1 MPVTAFLGV
10 PRGARVLGSLG
21 RSAAISTRPPLFARD
36 LRRITAPTVLWGR
49 QGLERIPRL
58 AVARYLSS
66 SAARRS
72 PLPSEKQGKEE
83 PTELHESPYTLP
95 NALTVAR
102 IVACPFL
109 AWAIVKGDFEIATGI
124 LVASGLTDWLD
135 GYLARKWNQKT
146 VIGSII
152 DPMADKTLVT
162 TLVVCLTYR
171 GLLPL
176 PLAVLIFG
184 RDFALSMWAF
194 YLRYQW
200 LPPPRTLKR
209 YFDPTMPSAEVQPTQ
224 ISKINTALQLTLMGF
239 TTVGPVLAGA
249 GYPIDVYL
257 EGLQWIVAGTT
268 IWSGLSYVGA
278 SGYKFLKQPGK
289 KLSDKK

>member
-1 MPVTAFLGV
+1 MSVTVFLRA
-10 PRGARVLGSLG
+10 PRGARVLGSLA
-21 RSAAISTRPPLFARD
+21 RSTAVSARPPLFSAAVQ
-36 LRRITAPTVLWGR
+36 RITAPTK
-49 QGLERIPRL
+49 P
-58 AVARYLSS
+58 
-66 SAARRS
+66 
-72 PLPSEKQGKEE
+72 GKTE

-102 IVACPFL
+102 IAACPFL
-109 AWAIVKGDFEIATGI
+109 AYAIVKGDFQIATGI

-152 DPMADKTLVT
+152 DPMADKMLVT
-162 TLVVCLTYR
+162 TLVVCLTYK

-194 YLRYQW
+194 YLRYKS

-224 ISKINTALQLTLMGF
+224 ISKINTALQLVLMAF
-239 TTVGPVLAGA
+239 TTASPLLVSA
-249 GYPIDVYL
+249 GYPIGAYL

-289 KLSDKK
+289 KRLGKK

>member
-10 PRGARVLGSLG
+10 PRGARVLGSLAC
-21 RSAAISTRPPLFARD
+21 SAAISTRPPLFARG
-36 LRRITAPTVLWGR
+36 LRGITAPTVLWGR
-49 QGLERIPRL
+49 HGLERIPRL

-66 SAARRS
+66 SAARRA
-72 PLPSEKQGKEE
+72 PLPSEKPEKEE

-102 IVACPFL
+102 IAACPFL

-152 DPMADKTLVT
+152 DPMADKMLVT
-162 TLVVCLTYR
+162 TLVVCLTYK

-194 YLRYQW
+194 YLRYQS